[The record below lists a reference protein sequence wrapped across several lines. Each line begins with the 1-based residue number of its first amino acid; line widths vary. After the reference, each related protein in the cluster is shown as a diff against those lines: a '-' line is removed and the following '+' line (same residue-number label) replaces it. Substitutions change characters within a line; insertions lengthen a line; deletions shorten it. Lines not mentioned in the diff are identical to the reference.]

1 MLKQKKSVRA
11 SLFSSVH
18 GQIPLLHATTDCV
31 EQVLHPQSCLHLPE
45 KIHPKRSMMTPDS
58 WSVFLLLS
66 NILLNAEGWPTKEG
80 YDPKHYLPLV
90 RLRHKQ
96 DGSPDRLKVYYGQD
110 SYFGPCE
117 NKYCGLGR
125 HCIVNK
131 ETGQA
136 DCACM
141 ERCKP
146 NYKPVCG
153 SDGELYE
160 NHCELHR
167 AACLKKQKISV
178 VHNEDCFFK
187 GDKCKLTE
195 YSKLKNTLLDL
206 QNQNYIRQRNNK
218 ENEDKM
224 SLKKVLV
231 DNMFEYFDSNEDGYV
246 DSNELT
252 QVIKQDRLGKH
263 LSQCSL
269 FDLLKYDDYNNDKHL
284 TQEEFYRAF
293 QVIQLNLAEG
303 QEVSITSATVGQ
315 SAVLTCSIQG
325 ILRPPIIW
333 KRNNIILNHLDLEDI
348 SDFGDDGSLYI
359 TKVTT
364 THMGNYSCHADGYEK
379 LYQTHILQVN
389 VPPVVRAY
397 PESQTREPGVTAS
410 LRCHAEGIPH
420 PLISWLKNGVD
431 IMTKL
436 SKQLTLQANGSG
448 VHISNVRYEDTGAYT
463 CNAKNDAGVDEDIAS
478 LFVEDA
484 ARKTR
489 LGVGNMFYIFY
500 EDGIKVIQP
509 IECEIQRHIK
519 PSEKILGNQDEV
531 CPKADNEAIQRCV
544 WATAVNIRNKYIYVT
559 QPKLNRVL
567 IVDVQSQ
574 KAIQIVATDP
584 VPVKLH
590 YDKSHDQ
597 VWLLSWG
604 DDEKDS
610 PTLQVINQASESAA
624 HHTVHTQPVGK
635 QFDRVDDFFIPYTTI
650 IVNHIRFG
658 FILHKG
664 EPALHKIDLES
675 MTYIKTISL
684 KDYNCV
690 PQSLAYSHLGGYYF
704 VQCNVGITGATEP
717 QIIVDSV
724 TDSVIGYNGDI
735 SGVPYISPDG
745 HYLVSIDDQRGLMRV
760 QSITIQG
767 EIRECFEIHTSL
779 HISDTT
785 FQPSFTE
792 ANQYNIFASS
802 RVQTNVL
809 FVELST
815 GKVKMVKSLKE
826 PMKTEEWPWN
836 NKNRVIV
843 NSDLFGQYLMTPSKE
858 SLFILDG
865 RLTKLNCEIT
875 EVDKGNTII
884 WVGEA

>member
-96 DGSPDRLKVYYGQD
+96 DGSPDRLKDTIIPAKILHQLPFLHLKSIRTWGPISPQHKQFTECHFFIYYGQD

-252 QVIKQDRLGKH
+252 Q
-263 LSQCSL
+263 
-269 FDLLKYDDYNNDKHL
+269 
-284 TQEEFYRAF
+284 
-293 QVIQLNLAEG
+293 
-303 QEVSITSATVGQ
+303 
-315 SAVLTCSIQG
+315 
-325 ILRPPIIW
+325 
-333 KRNNIILNHLDLEDI
+333 
-348 SDFGDDGSLYI
+348 DFGDDGSLYI